1 MRSEEIASEAR
12 MAAEEAMAKAE
23 ETLVKKVVKRITQ
36 SEWTLYVLI
45 VILGLILGT
54 TMLRIA

>member
-1 MRSEEIASEAR
+1 
-12 MAAEEAMAKAE
+12 MAGEEAMAKAE
-23 ETLVKKVVKRITQ
+23 EILVKKVVKRITQ